1 MREQINLQVW
11 RDLGL
16 NKPAMEGL
24 KDSPGNDDGEDAI
37 VWDIVLRDCKGQTL
51 NKGNGDATL
60 RISIGFHSSSL
71 KLHLE

>member
-1 MREQINLQVW
+1 
-11 RDLGL
+11 
-16 NKPAMEGL
+16 MERL

>member
-16 NKPAMEGL
+16 NKPAMERL
-24 KDSPGNDDGEDAI
+24 KDSPGNDGEDAI

-51 NKGNGDATL
+51 NKGTMTP
-60 RISIGFHSSSL
+60 R
-71 KLHLE
+71 